1 MLRNLLITLGLV
13 LSLSV
18 QATTLKIATLVPDG
32 TSWMKAMRT
41 AAVEIKTRT
50 EGRVILRFY
59 PGGVMGN
66 DKSVLRKIR
75 VGQLHGSVLTAGGL
89 SALYPDVQIYSFP
102 FMFRSYQEVD
112 YVRTRMDQAII
123 DGLEKRGFVSFGLSE
138 AGFVYLMS
146 QSPISSVEEFKHYKV
161 WTPEGDKIARIGLQ
175 AMGISPIPL
184 PITDVLT
191 GLQTGLID
199 TIGASCVAA
208 IALQWHTRIKY
219 LTDNPVF
226 YLYGSLVFKKRALE
240 KLSPSDLQVLAEVLG
255 KTLKD
260 INAKTRLD
268 NENARQALLKQGI
281 QLVTPN
287 AEEITQ
293 WHVSVARAVAEMKRQ
308 ENFSE
313 SLLQR
318 SEHLISEFRKRNQ

>member
-1 MLRNLLITLGLV
+1 MPRLMLIILGLA

-18 QATTLKIATLVPDG
+18 QAATLKIATLVPDG
-32 TSWMKAMRT
+32 TSWMKAMR
-41 AAVEIKTRT
+41 AAGEEIKTRT
-50 EGRVILRFY
+50 EGRVKLRFY

-75 VGQLHGSVLTAGGL
+75 VGQLHGSVLTAGGM
-89 SALYPDVQIYSFP
+89 AILYPDVQIYSFP

-112 YVRTRMDQAII
+112 YVRSRMDQSII
-123 DGLEKRGFVSFGLSE
+123 DGLAKRGFVSFGLSE

-146 QSPISSVEEFKHYKV
+146 QNPISSVEELRQNKV
-161 WTPEGDKIARIGLQ
+161 WTPEGDRVARIGLQ
-175 AMGISPIPL
+175 AMDVSPIPL

-219 LTDNPVF
+219 LTDSPVF

-240 KLSPSDLQVLAEVLG
+240 KLSPSDLQILAEVLAS
-255 KTLKD
+255 TVMD
-260 INAKTRLD
+260 INQKSRLD
-268 NENARQALLKQGI
+268 NQNARQALLKQGI

-287 AEEITQ
+287 AEEISQ
-293 WHVSVARAVAEMKRQ
+293 WHVSIARAVAEMKRQ

-313 SLLQR
+313 SLLRQ
-318 SEHLISEFRKRNQ
+318 SEQLISEFRKRNQ

>member
-1 MLRNLLITLGLV
+1 MPRLMLILLGLM
-13 LSLSV
+13 LSLPV

-32 TSWMKAMRT
+32 TSWMKAMR
-41 AAVEIKTRT
+41 AAATEITTRT
-50 EGRVILRFY
+50 EGRVKLRFY

-75 VGQLHGSVLTAGGL
+75 AGQLHGSVLTSGGL

-123 DGLEKRGFVSFGLSE
+123 DGLGKRGFVSFGLSE
-138 AGFVYLMS
+138 AGFAYLMS
-146 QSPISSVEEFKHYKV
+146 QRPISSVEEFRHNKV
-161 WTPEGDKIARIGLQ
+161 WTPEGDKLARIGLQ
-175 AMGISPIPL
+175 AMGVSPIPL

-191 GLQTGLID
+191 GLQTGLVD

-219 LTDNPVF
+219 LTDNPAF
-226 YLYGSLVFKKRALE
+226 YLYGSLVIKKRALK
-240 KLSPSDLQVLAEVLG
+240 KLSSPDLQILADVRGRVLKE
-255 KTLKD
+255 

-268 NENARQALLKQGI
+268 NENARQALLKQDI

-287 AEEITQ
+287 DEEITQ

-308 ENFSE
+308 EDFSE
-313 SLLQR
+313 KLLRQ
-318 SEHLISEFRKRNQ
+318 SERLISEFRERNP